1 MRYGVVDGVLLE
13 SVGPLW
19 AAFSPVSGETTLLND
34 ESAAILEV
42 VRGGPADTWSVC
54 CDLASDA
61 GLSAE
66 ALVPA
71 VSAHWAQLL
80 DAGLLRPLLP
90 AAELNA

>member
-34 ESAAILEV
+34 ESAAILEA
-42 VRGGPADTWSVC
+42 VRSGPADTWSVC

-61 GLSAE
+61 GLSPE
-66 ALVPA
+66 ALAPA
-71 VSAHWAQLL
+71 VSAHWGQLL

-90 AAELNA
+90 EAELKA

>member
-13 SVGPLW
+13 SVGSLW
-19 AAFSPVSGETTLLND
+19 AAFSPASGETTLLND

-42 VRGGPADTWSVC
+42 VRNGPADTWSVC

-61 GLSAE
+61 GLSPQ
-66 ALVPA
+66 ALEPA
-71 VSAHWAQLL
+71 VSAHWGQLL

-90 AAELNA
+90 DGQTEA